1 MVLITS
7 ALRTCYVV
15 RLVTNVKEKKK
26 KKTQKEKSLF
36 LKPCTYQYNSIKPRQ
51 EMYLTYFCCFR

>member
-26 KKTQKEKSLF
+26 ENTKRKKSVFETLHI
-36 LKPCTYQYNSIKPRQ
+36 PV
-51 EMYLTYFCCFR
+51 